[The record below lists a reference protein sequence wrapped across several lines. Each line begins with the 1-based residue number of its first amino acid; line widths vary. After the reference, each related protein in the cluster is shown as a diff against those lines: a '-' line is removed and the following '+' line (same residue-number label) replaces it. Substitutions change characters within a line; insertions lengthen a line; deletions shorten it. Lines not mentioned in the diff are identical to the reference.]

1 MLFHRSLYWSLVV
14 KQFLNNESYYDEIIT
29 DSTYYSKQCVPIA
42 SLVFTDLLMV
52 STRLRKLG
60 NESKSESKGDKNMLQ
75 RLAGQVEIRPS
86 KIISLFDRLTFDKRY

>member
-1 MLFHRSLYWSLVV
+1 MLFLQESLFVSCSKAVSEWTLVWWL
-14 KQFLNNESYYDEIIT
+14 QIIT
-29 DSTYYSKQCVPIA
+29 KSPYYSKQCVPIA

-60 NESKSESKGDKNMLQ
+60 NESKGDKNMLQ

-86 KIISLFDRLTFDKRY
+86 KIISLFDRLSFDKRY